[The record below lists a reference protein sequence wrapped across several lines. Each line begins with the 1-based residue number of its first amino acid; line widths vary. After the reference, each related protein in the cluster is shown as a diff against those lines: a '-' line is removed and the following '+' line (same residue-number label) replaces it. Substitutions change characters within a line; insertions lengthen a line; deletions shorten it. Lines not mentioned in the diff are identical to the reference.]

1 MSTGYLFEYAAFRA
15 LFNHSPVMILA
26 DAMGLGKTIM
36 TIALLLAHSERGGSL
51 DSPSTSG
58 AFIENSNTD
67 GISDESPTFPSKET
81 KFSDFDNLVKRK
93 NSLIGGGN
101 LIACPMTLL
110 GQWKGQLLDKRSNGS
125 SKNLIVALTME
136 REGMPRALLLGIAQ
150 YSTAIDM
157 IDLAWDLGLIVDHVD
172 VALEVRHIF
181 VLPHSAGRGF
191 ESNSYTPS
199 PPAIPP
205 PLEHGWNWHTRAAA
219 SSQSSEDAT
228 GQGDTTI
235 HLDPPPVDDDDDKI
249 ENDNDSDEVD
259 TEDELLSDEYDSD
272 VSEKSHDS
280 RKNSKW
286 FKVFFENLDKLSL
299 DDMHGQSRQWH
310 CPACKGG
317 PGAIDWYRGLQ
328 PLMTHAKTKGSKR
341 VKLHRDF
348 AELLDEELRRRGTSV
363 ITAGETFGK
372 WKGLDERVKDRSIVW
387 PPMVVIMNTRLEQ
400 DENDKWLGMGNPEL
414 LDSFSSYSPLKARHA
429 YGPQGHR
436 GMSVLIFENSA
447 MGFLE
452 AESLHNHFQEQGTDR
467 DAWDRRPVL
476 FCNKAARLKF
486 ETRSYQEMVVNQMRQ
501 MSEDNQ
507 QLIWFKDEVAK
518 GQRRSKA
525 LEESLG
531 VVSEKLRKTK
541 EENRIVT
548 QRSKMHHE
556 QNKEEFL
563 AAFGTS
569 PGGPMFGIVVEYD
582 ASSCFALSMKRVAG
596 LWYGVNFVAMDFGF
610 GINLLLALEVL
621 SLSLD
626 PSGRREDE
634 FEKIQQEEREK
645 KKQSNT
651 HVSAKGDRSRRE
663 EDFAKFV
670 KSQDKEMEEFVSERE
685 KLVEAYED
693 DKISM
698 NKRHFE
704 EEVQL
709 EKDFDTALNQ
719 LMDKYSPHRS
729 EEEGKSSDQ

>member
-1 MSTGYLFEYAAFRA
+1 MSSR
-15 LFNHSPVMILA
+15 
-26 DAMGLGKTIM
+26 K
-36 TIALLLAHSERGGSL
+36 GGSRGPL
-51 DSPSTSG
+51 G
-58 AFIENSNTD
+58 RGNNS
-67 GISDESPTFPSKET
+67 
-81 KFSDFDNLVKRK
+81 R
-93 NSLIGGGN
+93 
-101 LIACPMTLL
+101 
-110 GQWKGQLLDKRSNGS
+110 
-125 SKNLIVALTME
+125 
-136 REGMPRALLLGIAQ
+136 
-150 YSTAIDM
+150 
-157 IDLAWDLGLIVDHVD
+157 
-172 VALEVRHIF
+172 
-181 VLPHSAGRGF
+181 PHSAGRGF
-191 ESNSYTPS
+191 ESNSNTPS
-199 PPAIPP
+199 PRAIPP

-228 GQGDTTI
+228 GQGETTI
-235 HLDPPPVDDDDDKI
+235 HLDPPPVDDDDDKF

-299 DDMHGQSRQWH
+299 DDMHGPSRQWH

-328 PLMTHAKTKGSKR
+328 PLMMHAKTKGSKR

-363 ITAGETFGK
+363 IAAGEAFGK
-372 WKGLDERVKDRSIVW
+372 WKGLDERIKDRSIVW
-387 PPMVVIMNTRLEQ
+387 PPMVVIMNTWLEQ
-400 DENDKWLGMGNPEL
+400 DENDKWHGMGNQEL
-414 LDSFSSYSPLKARHA
+414 LDSFSSYSPVKARHA

-476 FCNKAARLKF
+476 FCPGGKRQLYGYMAEKQDLDVFNKHCHGNKAARLKF

-556 QNKEEFL
+556 QNKEE
-563 AAFGTS
+563 
-569 PGGPMFGIVVEYD
+569 
-582 ASSCFALSMKRVAG
+582 
-596 LWYGVNFVAMDFGF
+596 MDFQEQF
-610 GINLLLALEVL
+610 FKDQLEIIHKTR
-621 SLSLD
+621 D
-626 PSGRREDE
+626 AKEDE

-645 KKQSNT
+645 MKQSNT
-651 HVSAKGDRSRRE
+651 HVSAKGDRDRRE

-685 KLVEAYED
+685 KLVKAYED

-719 LMDKYSPHRS
+719 LMSKYSPHPS

>member
-1 MSTGYLFEYAAFRA
+1 MS
-15 LFNHSPVMILA
+15 SQ
-26 DAMGLGKTIM
+26 K
-36 TIALLLAHSERGGSL
+36 GGSRW
-51 DSPSTSG
+51 PPG
-58 AFIENSNTD
+58 RGNNSR
-67 GISDESPTFPSKET
+67 P
-81 KFSDFDNLVKRK
+81 
-93 NSLIGGGN
+93 
-101 LIACPMTLL
+101 
-110 GQWKGQLLDKRSNGS
+110 Q
-125 SKNLIVALTME
+125 
-136 REGMPRALLLGIAQ
+136 
-150 YSTAIDM
+150 
-157 IDLAWDLGLIVDHVD
+157 
-172 VALEVRHIF
+172 
-181 VLPHSAGRGF
+181 SAGRGF
-191 ESNSYTPS
+191 ESNRNTPS
-199 PPAIPP
+199 PRAIPL
-205 PLEHGWNWHTRAAA
+205 PLEHGWNWPMRAAA
-219 SSQSSEDAT
+219 SSQSSKDAT
-228 GQGDTTI
+228 GRRETTI
-235 HLDPPPVDDDDDKI
+235 PLDPLPVDDDDEKI

-280 RKNSKW
+280 LKNSLW

-299 DDMHGQSRQWH
+299 DDMHGPSRQWH
-310 CPACKGG
+310 CPACKEVLV
-317 PGAIDWYRGLQ
+317 RL
-328 PLMTHAKTKGSKR
+328 S
-341 VKLHRDF
+341 
-348 AELLDEELRRRGTSV
+348 ELLDEELRRRGTSV
-363 ITAGETFGK
+363 IAAGETFGK

-387 PPMVVIMNTRLEQ
+387 PPMVVIMNTWLEL
-400 DENDKWLGMGNPEL
+400 DENDKRLGMGNQEL
-414 LDSFSSYSPLKARHA
+414 LDSFSSYSPVKARHA

-436 GMSVLIFENSA
+436 GISVLIFENSA

-452 AESLHNHFQEQGTDR
+452 AESLHNHFQEQGTDK
-467 DAWDRRPVL
+467 DAWDRCPVL
-476 FCNKAARLKF
+476 FCPGNKAVRLKF
-486 ETRSYQEMVVNQMRQ
+486 ETRSYQEMVVNQMQQ

-556 QNKEEFL
+556 QNKEE
-563 AAFGTS
+563 
-569 PGGPMFGIVVEYD
+569 
-582 ASSCFALSMKRVAG
+582 
-596 LWYGVNFVAMDFGF
+596 MDFQEQF
-610 GINLLLALEVL
+610 FKDQLEIIHKTR
-621 SLSLD
+621 D
-626 PSGRREDE
+626 AKEDK

-651 HVSAKGDRSRRE
+651 HVSAKGDRSHRE

-685 KLVEAYED
+685 KLVTAYED

-709 EKDFDTALNQ
+709 EKEFDTALNQ
-719 LMDKYSPHRS
+719 LMNKYSPHCS

>member
-1 MSTGYLFEYAAFRA
+1 MSSQKGGFRG
-15 LFNHSPVMILA
+15 P
-26 DAMGLGKTIM
+26 LG
-36 TIALLLAHSERGGSL
+36 RGN
-51 DSPSTSG
+51 
-58 AFIENSNTD
+58 NS
-67 GISDESPTFPSKET
+67 
-81 KFSDFDNLVKRK
+81 R
-93 NSLIGGGN
+93 
-101 LIACPMTLL
+101 
-110 GQWKGQLLDKRSNGS
+110 
-125 SKNLIVALTME
+125 
-136 REGMPRALLLGIAQ
+136 
-150 YSTAIDM
+150 
-157 IDLAWDLGLIVDHVD
+157 
-172 VALEVRHIF
+172 
-181 VLPHSAGRGF
+181 PHSAGRGF
-191 ESNSYTPS
+191 ESNSNTPS
-199 PPAIPP
+199 PRAIPP
-205 PLEHGWNWHTRAAA
+205 PLEHGWNWRSRAAA

-228 GQGDTTI
+228 GQGETTI
-235 HLDPPPVDDDDDKI
+235 HLDPPPVDDKI

-259 TEDELLSDEYDSD
+259 TDDELLSDEYDSD

-286 FKVFFENLDKLSL
+286 FKGFFENLDKLSL
-299 DDMHGQSRQWH
+299 DDIHDPSIQRH

-363 ITAGETFGK
+363 IAAGETFGK

-400 DENDKWLGMGNPEL
+400 HENDKWLGMGNQEL
-414 LDSFSSYSPLKARHA
+414 LDSFSSYSPVKARHA

-467 DAWDRRPVL
+467 DAWDRRPDR

-548 QRSKMHHE
+548 QRSKIHHE
-556 QNKEEFL
+556 QNKEE
-563 AAFGTS
+563 
-569 PGGPMFGIVVEYD
+569 
-582 ASSCFALSMKRVAG
+582 
-596 LWYGVNFVAMDFGF
+596 MDFQEQF
-610 GINLLLALEVL
+610 FKDQLEIIHKTR
-621 SLSLD
+621 D
-626 PSGRREDE
+626 AKEDE

-645 KKQSNT
+645 MKQSNT
-651 HVSAKGDRSRRE
+651 HVSVKGDRDRRE

-670 KSQDKEMEEFVSERE
+670 KSQDREMEEFVSERE
-685 KLVEAYED
+685 KLVKAYED

-719 LMDKYSPHRS
+719 LMNKYSPHPL

>member
-1 MSTGYLFEYAAFRA
+1 MSSWKGGGKPFVAGTS
-15 LFNHSPVMILA
+15 HSSSKFSGIPESLSPKVDQLTDAVA
-26 DAMGLGKTIM
+26 DVSLEGGEWEVCTRKAKNRGFGGGAGKPW
-36 TIALLLAHSERGGSL
+36 
-51 DSPSTSG
+51 PSQSSG
-58 AFIENSNTD
+58 AKVWGHPAAVQELGGVQISGGPGTVPPGNSW
-67 GISDESPTFPSKET
+67 PTLDAGSRRPPGRG
-81 KFSDFDNLVKRK
+81 N
-93 NSLIGGGN
+93 NSR
-101 LIACPMTLL
+101 P
-110 GQWKGQLLDKRSNGS
+110 Q
-125 SKNLIVALTME
+125 
-136 REGMPRALLLGIAQ
+136 
-150 YSTAIDM
+150 
-157 IDLAWDLGLIVDHVD
+157 
-172 VALEVRHIF
+172 
-181 VLPHSAGRGF
+181 SAGRGF
-191 ESNSYTPS
+191 VSNSNTPS
-199 PPAIPP
+199 PRAIPL
-205 PLEHGWNWHTRAAA
+205 PLEHGWNWPTRAAA

-228 GQGDTTI
+228 GQRDTTI
-235 HLDPPPVDDDDDKI
+235 HLDDPTPVDDDDGKI
-249 ENDNDSDEVD
+249 ENDDDSDD
-259 TEDELLSDEYDSD
+259 TDDELLTDEYDSD

-299 DDMHGQSRQWH
+299 DDIHGPARQWH

-317 PGAIDWYRGLQ
+317 PGEIDWYRGLQ

-341 VKLHRDF
+341 VKLHRGF

-363 ITAGETFGK
+363 IPAGETFGK
-372 WKGLDERVKDRSIVW
+372 WKGLDEMVKDRSIVW

-400 DENDKWLGMGNPEL
+400 DENDKWLGMGNQEL
-414 LDSFSSYSPLKARHA
+414 LDSFSSYSAVKARHA

-452 AESLHNHFQEQGTDR
+452 AERLHNHFQEQGTDR

-476 FCNKAARLKF
+476 FYPGGKRQLYGYMAEKQDLDLFNKHCHGNKAARLKF

-507 QLIWFKDEVAK
+507 QLIWFKDKVAK
-518 GQRRSKA
+518 EQRRSKA
-525 LEESLG
+525 LEESFE
-531 VVSEKLRKTK
+531 VVSEKLRKTV
-541 EENRIVT
+541 EENRIVR

-556 QNKEEFL
+556 QNKEE
-563 AAFGTS
+563 
-569 PGGPMFGIVVEYD
+569 
-582 ASSCFALSMKRVAG
+582 
-596 LWYGVNFVAMDFGF
+596 MDFQEQF
-610 GINLLLALEVL
+610 FKDQLETIHKTR
-621 SLSLD
+621 D
-626 PSGRREDE
+626 AKEDE

-685 KLVEAYED
+685 KLVKAYED
-693 DKISM
+693 NKISM
-698 NKRHFE
+698 KQRHFK

-719 LMDKYSPHRS
+719 LMNKYSPHRS
-729 EEEGKSSDQ
+729 EEEGNISDQ

>member
-1 MSTGYLFEYAAFRA
+1 MTSRKGGGKPFVAGTSHSSSKFSGIPEGSSPKVDQLTDAVADVSLEGGEWEVCTRKAKNRAFGGGAGKPWPSQSSGAKAWGHPAA
-15 LFNHSPVMILA
+15 VQE
-26 DAMGLGKTIM
+26 LGGVQI
-36 TIALLLAHSERGGSL
+36 SGGSGTVPPGNSWPTL
-51 DSPSTSG
+51 DAGSRRPPG
-58 AFIENSNTD
+58 RGNNSR
-67 GISDESPTFPSKET
+67 P
-81 KFSDFDNLVKRK
+81 
-93 NSLIGGGN
+93 
-101 LIACPMTLL
+101 
-110 GQWKGQLLDKRSNGS
+110 Q
-125 SKNLIVALTME
+125 
-136 REGMPRALLLGIAQ
+136 
-150 YSTAIDM
+150 
-157 IDLAWDLGLIVDHVD
+157 
-172 VALEVRHIF
+172 
-181 VLPHSAGRGF
+181 SAGRGYV
-191 ESNSYTPS
+191 SNSNTPS
-199 PPAIPP
+199 PQAIPL
-205 PLEHGWNWHTRAAA
+205 PLEHGWNWPTRAAA

-228 GQGDTTI
+228 GQRDTTI
-235 HLDPPPVDDDDDKI
+235 RLDDPTPVDDDDGKI
-249 ENDNDSDEVD
+249 ENDDDSDEVD
-259 TEDELLSDEYDSD
+259 TDDELLTDEYDSD

-299 DDMHGQSRQWH
+299 DDVHGPSRQWH

-363 ITAGETFGK
+363 IPAGETFGK
-372 WKGLDERVKDRSIVW
+372 WKGLDEMVKDRSIVW

-400 DENDKWLGMGNPEL
+400 DENDKWLGMGNQEL
-414 LDSFSSYSPLKARHA
+414 LDSFSSYSAVKARHA

-452 AESLHNHFQEQGTDR
+452 AERLHNHFQEQGTDR

-476 FCNKAARLKF
+476 FYPGGKRQLYGYMAEKQDLDLFNKHCHGNKAARLKF

-507 QLIWFKDEVAK
+507 QLIWFKDKVAK
-518 GQRRSKA
+518 EQRRSKA
-525 LEESLG
+525 LEESFE
-531 VVSEKLRKTK
+531 VVSEKLRKTV
-541 EENRIVT
+541 EENRIVR

-556 QNKEEFL
+556 QNKEE
-563 AAFGTS
+563 
-569 PGGPMFGIVVEYD
+569 
-582 ASSCFALSMKRVAG
+582 
-596 LWYGVNFVAMDFGF
+596 MDFQEQF
-610 GINLLLALEVL
+610 FKDQLETIHKTR
-621 SLSLD
+621 D
-626 PSGRREDE
+626 AKEDE

-651 HVSAKGDRSRRE
+651 HVSAKGDSSHRE

-685 KLVEAYED
+685 KLVKAYED
-693 DKISM
+693 NKISM
-698 NKRHFE
+698 KQRHFK

-719 LMDKYSPHRS
+719 LMNKYSPHRS
-729 EEEGKSSDQ
+729 EEEGNSSDQ

>member
-1 MSTGYLFEYAAFRA
+1 MQNINRKRVL
-15 LFNHSPVMILA
+15 
-26 DAMGLGKTIM
+26 TIM
-36 TIALLLAHSERGGSL
+36 SSQKGGFRGPLGR
-51 DSPSTSG
+51 G
-58 AFIENSNTD
+58 NNS
-67 GISDESPTFPSKET
+67 
-81 KFSDFDNLVKRK
+81 R
-93 NSLIGGGN
+93 
-101 LIACPMTLL
+101 
-110 GQWKGQLLDKRSNGS
+110 
-125 SKNLIVALTME
+125 
-136 REGMPRALLLGIAQ
+136 
-150 YSTAIDM
+150 
-157 IDLAWDLGLIVDHVD
+157 
-172 VALEVRHIF
+172 
-181 VLPHSAGRGF
+181 PHSAGRGF
-191 ESNSYTPS
+191 ESNSNTPS
-199 PPAIPP
+199 PRAIPP
-205 PLEHGWNWHTRAAA
+205 PLEHGWNWRSRAAA

-228 GQGDTTI
+228 GQGETTI
-235 HLDPPPVDDDDDKI
+235 HLDPPPVDDKI

-259 TEDELLSDEYDSD
+259 TDDELLSDEYDSD

-286 FKVFFENLDKLSL
+286 FKGFFENLDKLSL
-299 DDMHGQSRQWH
+299 DDIHDPSIQRH

-363 ITAGETFGK
+363 IAAGETFGK

-400 DENDKWLGMGNPEL
+400 HENDKWLGMGNQEL
-414 LDSFSSYSPLKARHA
+414 LDSFSSYSPVKARHA

-467 DAWDRRPVL
+467 DAWDRRPDR

-548 QRSKMHHE
+548 QRSKIHHE
-556 QNKEEFL
+556 QNKEE
-563 AAFGTS
+563 S
-569 PGGPMFGIVVEYD
+569 VVVLHLH
-582 ASSCFALSMKRVAG
+582 LSMKRVAG
-596 LWYGVNFVAMDFGF
+596 IWYGANFVAMDFGF

-621 SLSLD
+621 SLALD
-626 PSGRREDE
+626 PSGQRLFQFIVSSSLEFFSDLFSMALGFEQFFKDQLEIIHKTRDAKEDE

-645 KKQSNT
+645 MKQSNT
-651 HVSAKGDRSRRE
+651 HVSVKGDRDRRE

-670 KSQDKEMEEFVSERE
+670 KSQDREMEEFVSERE
-685 KLVEAYED
+685 KLVKAYED

-719 LMDKYSPHRS
+719 LMNKYSPHPL

>member
-1 MSTGYLFEYAAFRA
+1 MSSR
-15 LFNHSPVMILA
+15 
-26 DAMGLGKTIM
+26 K
-36 TIALLLAHSERGGSL
+36 GGSRGPL
-51 DSPSTSG
+51 G
-58 AFIENSNTD
+58 RGNNS
-67 GISDESPTFPSKET
+67 
-81 KFSDFDNLVKRK
+81 R
-93 NSLIGGGN
+93 
-101 LIACPMTLL
+101 
-110 GQWKGQLLDKRSNGS
+110 
-125 SKNLIVALTME
+125 
-136 REGMPRALLLGIAQ
+136 
-150 YSTAIDM
+150 
-157 IDLAWDLGLIVDHVD
+157 
-172 VALEVRHIF
+172 
-181 VLPHSAGRGF
+181 PHSAGRGF
-191 ESNSYTPS
+191 ESNSNTPS
-199 PPAIPP
+199 SPAIPP
-205 PLEHGWNWHTRAAA
+205 PLEHGWNWHMRAAA
-219 SSQSSEDAT
+219 NSQSSEDAT
-228 GQGDTTI
+228 GRGETTI
-235 HLDPPPVDDDDDKI
+235 HLDPPPVDDHNDKI

-299 DDMHGQSRQWH
+299 DDMHGPSRQWH

-363 ITAGETFGK
+363 IAAGETFGK

-400 DENDKWLGMGNPEL
+400 AENDQWHGMGNQEL
-414 LDSFSSYSPLKARHA
+414 LDSFSSYSPVKARHA

-467 DAWDRRPVL
+467 DAWDRHPVQKL
-476 FCNKAARLKF
+476 FCTGGKRQLYGYMAEKQDLDLFNKHCHGNKAARLKF

-556 QNKEEFL
+556 QNKEE
-563 AAFGTS
+563 
-569 PGGPMFGIVVEYD
+569 
-582 ASSCFALSMKRVAG
+582 
-596 LWYGVNFVAMDFGF
+596 MDFQEQF
-610 GINLLLALEVL
+610 FKDQLEIIHKTR
-621 SLSLD
+621 D
-626 PSGRREDE
+626 AKEDE

-685 KLVEAYED
+685 KLVKAYED
-693 DKISM
+693 NKKSM
-698 NKRHFE
+698 IERHFE

-709 EKDFDTALNQ
+709 EKDFDTALNL
-719 LMDKYSPHRS
+719 LMNKYSPHRS
-729 EEEGKSSDQ
+729 EEEGKSGDQ